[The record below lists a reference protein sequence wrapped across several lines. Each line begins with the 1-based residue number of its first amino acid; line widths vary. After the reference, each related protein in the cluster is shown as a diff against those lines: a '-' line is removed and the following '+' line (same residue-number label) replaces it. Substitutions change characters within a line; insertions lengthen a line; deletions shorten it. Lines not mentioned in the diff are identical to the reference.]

1 MSSTLTHTL
10 LILVHIK
17 LIILCLQFF
26 YRFTVYKTDIA
37 HLHQISLPMASAS
50 SMSEYTV
57 QLMKNKLTHPWGG
70 FTIST
75 TVQ

>member
-17 LIILCLQFF
+17 LILFYGLQFL
-26 YRFTVYKTDIA
+26 RLTLLLE
-37 HLHQISLPMASAS
+37 LHQISLPLASAS
-50 SMSEYTV
+50 PMSEYTV

-70 FTIST
+70 FAIST

>member
-17 LIILCLQFF
+17 LILFYGLQL
-26 YRFTVYKTDIA
+26 TLTLLLE
-37 HLHQISLPMASAS
+37 LHQISLPMASAS
-50 SMSEYTV
+50 PMSEYTV

>member
-1 MSSTLTHTL
+1 MSSTLIHTL

-17 LIILCLQFF
+17 LILFYGLQL
-26 YRFTVYKTDIA
+26 TLLLE
-37 HLHQISLPMASAS
+37 LHQISLPLASAS
-50 SMSEYTV
+50 PMSEYTV

>member
-17 LIILCLQFF
+17 LILFYGLQL
-26 YRFTVYKTDIA
+26 TLTLPLE
-37 HLHQISLPMASAS
+37 LHQISLPLASAS
-50 SMSEYTV
+50 PMSEYTV

>member
-17 LIILCLQFF
+17 LTLFYGLQL
-26 YRFTVYKTDIA
+26 TLTLLLE
-37 HLHQISLPMASAS
+37 LHQISLPLASAS
-50 SMSEYTV
+50 PMSEYTV

>member
-10 LILVHIK
+10 PILVHIK
-17 LIILCLQFF
+17 LILFYGLQL
-26 YRFTVYKTDIA
+26 TLTLLLE
-37 HLHQISLPMASAS
+37 LHQISLPLASAS
-50 SMSEYTV
+50 PMSEYTV

>member
-17 LIILCLQFF
+17 LILFYGLQL
-26 YRFTVYKTDIA
+26 TLTLLLE
-37 HLHQISLPMASAS
+37 LHQISLPMASAS
-50 SMSEYTV
+50 PMSEYTV

-75 TVQ
+75 TVQLL

>member
-17 LIILCLQFF
+17 LILFYGLQL
-26 YRFTVYKTDIA
+26 TLTLLLE
-37 HLHQISLPMASAS
+37 LHQISLPLASAS
-50 SMSEYTV
+50 PMSEYTV
-57 QLMKNKLTHPWGG
+57 QLMRNKLTHPWGG

>member
-17 LIILCLQFF
+17 LILFYGLQL
-26 YRFTVYKTDIA
+26 TLTLLLE
-37 HLHQISLPMASAS
+37 LHQISLPLASAS
-50 SMSEYTV
+50 PMSEYTV
-57 QLMKNKLTHPWGG
+57 HLMKNKLTHPWGG

>member
-17 LIILCLQFF
+17 LILFYGLQL
-26 YRFTVYKTDIA
+26 TLTLLLE
-37 HLHQISLPMASAS
+37 LHQISLPLASAS
-50 SMSEYTV
+50 PMSEYTV

>member
-1 MSSTLTHTL
+1 MSSTLTHAL

-17 LIILCLQFF
+17 LILFYGLQL
-26 YRFTVYKTDIA
+26 TLTLLLE
-37 HLHQISLPMASAS
+37 LHQISLPLASAS
-50 SMSEYTV
+50 PMSEYTV

>member
-10 LILVHIK
+10 LIFVHIK
-17 LIILCLQFF
+17 LILFYGLQL
-26 YRFTVYKTDIA
+26 TLTLLLE
-37 HLHQISLPMASAS
+37 LHQISLPLASAS
-50 SMSEYTV
+50 PMSEYTV
-57 QLMKNKLTHPWGG
+57 QLMKSKLTHPWGG

>member
-17 LIILCLQFF
+17 LILFYGLQL
-26 YRFTVYKTDIA
+26 TLTLLLE
-37 HLHQISLPMASAS
+37 LHQISLPLASAS
-50 SMSEYTV
+50 PMSEYTV

-70 FTIST
+70 FAIST

>member
-17 LIILCLQFF
+17 LTLFYGLQL
-26 YRFTVYKTDIA
+26 TLTLLLE
-37 HLHQISLPMASAS
+37 LHQISLPMASAS
-50 SMSEYTV
+50 PMSEYTV